1 MHELAIDIDFLEFVN
16 WNHQEFCRLHG
27 EVFKEVLLANVEVD
41 LLVSQLG
48 SLHNQVHVTV
58 SDLLP
63 FTPWV
68 LELKNCDHWAINI

>member
-1 MHELAIDIDFLEFVN
+1 
-16 WNHQEFCRLHG
+16 
-27 EVFKEVLLANVEVD
+27 
-41 LLVSQLG
+41 
-48 SLHNQVHVTV
+48 VTV